1 MTKDSMT
8 ATLRTAEQ
16 ITPMRA
22 ISIRAS
28 VSFPDGST
36 FSLIHGE
43 ASDGSD
49 ECAVG
54 HPRGVWPNEAAEFWH
69 RIKSSDATADDMA
82 LMDRLQ
88 KALDDE
94 KKDDPNQ

>member
-1 MTKDSMT
+1 MTKDSTT
-8 ATLRTAEQ
+8 ATQRTAEQ
-16 ITPMRA
+16 TNPLRA

-28 VSFPDGST
+28 VTFSDGST

-82 LMDRLQ
+82 LMERLQ

-94 KKDDPNQ
+94 KRDDPTR